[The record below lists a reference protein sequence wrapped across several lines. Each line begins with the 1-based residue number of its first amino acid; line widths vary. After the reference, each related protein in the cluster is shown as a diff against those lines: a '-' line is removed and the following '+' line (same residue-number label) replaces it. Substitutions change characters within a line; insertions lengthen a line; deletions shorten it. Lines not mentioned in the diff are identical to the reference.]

1 MGRAGYVFP
10 YGVVPDMCW
19 LLGGEILACVLHFS
33 RLICKTKPHEA
44 KPKQDLYLGDV
55 LQQVIP
61 EESHGAGSAWR
72 FGAVAASTEERPWGL
87 WQCGKVGMGAFWPRS
102 AAWCV
107 RHRLFHKSQK
117 EDKKTRRRQRKDGGE
132 AALGG
137 PGPQ

>member
-87 WQCGKVGMGAFWPRS
+87 WQCGKVAVWAWELFGPGAQPGVSDTDYFTN
-102 AAWCV
+102 
-107 RHRLFHKSQK
+107 HKR
-117 EDKKTRRRQRKDGGE
+117 KTRKRGDGKGRMV
-132 AALGG
+132 ARLH
-137 PGPQ
+137 